1 MSREEPVILVIDD
14 EEFIRGTLVDF
25 FEDCGFEV
33 HAAGSGE
40 EGLEVLRRIGP
51 DLVTVDMR
59 LPGMD
64 GNDFIM
70 KAKAEAPDLM
80 VLIFTGS
87 ADYVLPQALRDMGL
101 TPRHVF
107 SKPVRSM
114 EALVDALD
122 DLYGVKVEW

>member
-1 MSREEPVILVIDD
+1 MSLEEPVILVVDD

-33 HAAGSGE
+33 HSAGSGE
-40 EGLEVLRRIGP
+40 EGLKKLDSVKP

-64 GNDFIM
+64 GNDFITR
-70 KAKAEAPDLM
+70 AKSELPDLM

-87 ADYVLPQALRDMGL
+87 ADYVLPKNLRELGL
-101 TPRHVF
+101 TSNHVF
-107 SKPVRSM
+107 RKPVRSLEM
-114 EALVDALD
+114 LLEALET
-122 DLYGVKVEW
+122 LYGVKVDY